1 MNDQWDAYW
10 LSKAEEHFNN
20 GKEELALLVL
30 LLNHKFAKENSK
42 WPIAQPAGQPKK
54 INTQSR

>member
-10 LSKAEEHFNN
+10 LAKAEEHFLN

-30 LLNHKFAKENSK
+30 LLNHKFAKENFK
-42 WPIAQPAGQPKK
+42 
-54 INTQSR
+54 